1 MVFEI
6 PSYEEW
12 LQELEALV
20 EEINDLESKHNQ
32 LLDAHDFIKLNY
44 NCPDSEKSGEG
55 PGSCGGSNEI
65 HKDLPNGYKLTIKQ
79 SKFDKNQ
86 NTYEVTNS
94 KGQLVLSTP
103 YIKKL
108 EKYTKDIKSIPQN
121 PKPESKTPESPV
133 SKPPEPTG
141 PELKSGSGKVTL
153 TWTAPDSPSRMTS
166 SQFRIQFPN
175 KAATA
180 ITVRYPKSD
189 TKAAPRLTR
198 VLASVPPKLAV
209 NVKKFTL
216 TDSPDKTDA
225 IASKQYGKEF
235 TTAASFNKV
244 DQSIA
249 FFGRNGFTA
258 SISKD
263 VLIHELTHALDTKLG
278 NISRTKE
285 YKQAVEMDSKLGKK
299 SEFTSNYARDSY
311 KVKYNDP
318 LEEDMADGIP
328 QYLKD
333 GNKFSERFPN
343 RAAFYKKMLGE

>member
-12 LQELEALV
+12 LQKLETLMKKV
-20 EEINDLESKHNQ
+20 Q
-32 LLDAHDFIKLNY
+32 LSDASNYSQKLNY

-55 PGSCGGSNEI
+55 PGSCGG
-65 HKDLPNGYKLTIKQ
+65 
-79 SKFDKNQ
+79 
-86 NTYEVTNS
+86 
-94 KGQLVLSTP
+94 
-103 YIKKL
+103 
-108 EKYTKDIKSIPQN
+108 
-121 PKPESKTPESPV
+121 KTETHSM
-133 SKPPEPTG
+133 PEPSK
-141 PELKSGSGKVTL
+141 LKSEPGKVTL
-153 TWTAPDSPSRMTS
+153 TWTAPDSPSKITG
-166 SQFRIQFPN
+166 SQFKIQFLN
-175 KAATA
+175 NSTT

-189 TKAAPRLTR
+189 TKAAPRLAR
-198 VLASVPPKLAV
+198 MLASVPPKLAV
-209 NVKKFTL
+209 NVKKFIL
-216 TDSPDKTDA
+216 TDNPNKTDA

-235 TTAASFNKV
+235 ITAASFNKI

-263 VLIHELTHALDTKLG
+263 VLIHELTHALDAKLG
-278 NISRTKE
+278 TISRTKE

-299 SEFTSNYARDSY
+299 SEFTSSYARDSY

-318 LEEDMADGIP
+318 LEEDMADGVP

-343 RAAFYKKMLGE
+343 RAKFYAKMLGE